1 MKITPDMERLIE
13 LAIMEDYSAGDAT
26 TEALISPDIGG
37 KATIV
42 SDESGVLAG
51 LDIALEV
58 FHKMAPDVKIER
70 LLSDGNFLETG
81 SRIANIQGPLGSILT
96 TERTSL
102 NFLRKLSGVATE
114 TSKYVEAIKGTS
126 ATIIDTRKTTPG
138 FRSLQKYAV
147 RMGGGTNH
155 RQNLGD
161 GILIKDNHI
170 RTLAL
175 EGMSLKDVIKKAH
188 ANASHTIKIE
198 VEVED
203 LGQVKEA
210 LESGAQIILLDNMT
224 PIELGKA
231 VALCGGKA
239 ITEAS
244 GGINL
249 SSVRAVAE
257 SGVDLISVGAL
268 THSAPDL
275 DISLDIE

>member
-175 EGMSLKDVIKKAH
+175 EGMSLKDVIEKAH

-203 LGQVKEA
+203 LAQVKEA

-224 PIELGKA
+224 PNEMGKA

-249 SSVRAVAE
+249 SSVRAAAE

-275 DISLDIE
+275 DLSLDIE

>member
-58 FHKMAPDVKIER
+58 FHKMAPDVKTER
-70 LLSDGNFLETG
+70 LLSDGDFLETG

-114 TSKYVEAIKGTS
+114 TSKYVNAIKGTN

-203 LGQVKEA
+203 LAQVKEA

-224 PIELGKA
+224 PNEMGKA

-249 SSVRAVAE
+249 SSVRAAAE

>member
-203 LGQVKEA
+203 LAQVKEA

-224 PIELGKA
+224 PIEMGKA

-268 THSAPDL
+268 TQSGPDL

>member
-58 FHKMAPDVKIER
+58 FHKMAPDVKTER
-70 LLSDGNFLETG
+70 LLSDGDFLETG

-114 TSKYVEAIKGTS
+114 TSKYVNAIKGTN

-203 LGQVKEA
+203 LAQVKEA

-224 PIELGKA
+224 PNEMGKA

-249 SSVRAVAE
+249 SSVRAAAE

-275 DISLDIE
+275 DLSLDIE

>member
-26 TEALISPDIGG
+26 TEALISPSIDG

-58 FHKMAPDVKIER
+58 FRKMAPDVETER
-70 LLSDGNFLETG
+70 LLSDGDFLESG

-114 TSKYVEAIKGTS
+114 TSKYENAVKGTS

-175 EGMSLKDVIKKAH
+175 EGLSLKDVIRKAH
-188 ANASHTIKIE
+188 TNASHTIKIE
-198 VEVED
+198 VEVEVIF
-203 LGQVKEA
+203 QVKEA
-210 LESGAQIILLDNMT
+210 LEAGAQIILLDNMT
-224 PIELGKA
+224 PGEMKKA
-231 VALCGGKA
+231 VDMCDGKA

-249 SSVRAVAE
+249 SSVRAAAE

-275 DISLDIE
+275 DLSLDIE

>member
-26 TEALISPDIGG
+26 TEALKSPHIDG

-58 FHKMAPDVKIER
+58 FRKMAPDVETER
-70 LLSDGNFLETG
+70 LLSDGDFLENG

-114 TSKYVEAIKGTS
+114 TSKYVDAVNGTNT
-126 ATIIDTRKTTPG
+126 TIIDTRKTTPG

-175 EGMSLKDVIKKAH
+175 EGMSLKDVIRKAH
-188 ANASHTIKIE
+188 TNASHTIKIE

-203 LGQVKEA
+203 IAQVEEA
-210 LESGAQIILLDNMT
+210 LEAGAQIILLDNM
-224 PIELGKA
+224 PPSEMKKA
-231 VALCGGKA
+231 VEMCKGKA

-249 SSVRAVAE
+249 ESVRAAAE

-275 DISLDIE
+275 DLSLDIE

>member
-203 LGQVKEA
+203 LAQVKEA

-224 PIELGKA
+224 PIEMGKA
-231 VALCGGKA
+231 VALCDGKA

>member
-58 FHKMAPDVKIER
+58 FHKMAPDVKTER
-70 LLSDGNFLETG
+70 LLSDGTFLETG

-114 TSKYVEAIKGTS
+114 TSKYVKAIKGTN

-188 ANASHTIKIE
+188 SNASHTIKIE
-198 VEVED
+198 VEVEN
-203 LGQVKEA
+203 LAQVKEA
-210 LESGAQIILLDNMT
+210 LQARAQIILLDNMT
-224 PIELGKA
+224 PNEMQKA
-231 VALCGGKA
+231 VALCRGKTT
-239 ITEAS
+239 TEAS

-249 SSVRAVAE
+249 SSVRAAAE

>member
-1 MKITPDMERLIE
+1 MERLIE

-42 SDESGVLAG
+42 SDDSGVLAG

-58 FHKMAPDVKIER
+58 FHKMAPDVKTER
-70 LLSDGNFLETG
+70 LLSDGDFLETG

-114 TSKYVEAIKGTS
+114 TSKYVKAIKGTS

-203 LGQVKEA
+203 LAQVKEA

-224 PIELGKA
+224 PSEMGKA

-249 SSVRAVAE
+249 SSVRAAAE

-275 DISLDIE
+275 DLSLDIE

>member
-51 LDIALEV
+51 LDIAFEV
-58 FHKMAPDVKIER
+58 FHKMAPDVKTER
-70 LLSDGNFLETG
+70 LLSDGDFLETG

-114 TSKYVEAIKGTS
+114 TSKYVNAIKGTN

-203 LGQVKEA
+203 LAQVKEA

-224 PIELGKA
+224 PNEMGKA

-249 SSVRAVAE
+249 SSVRAAAE

-275 DISLDIE
+275 DLSLDIE

>member
-175 EGMSLKDVIKKAH
+175 EGMSLKDVIKKAQ

-224 PIELGKA
+224 PIEMGKA

>member
-58 FHKMAPDVKIER
+58 FHKMAPDVKTER
-70 LLSDGNFLETG
+70 LLSDGDFLETG

-114 TSKYVEAIKGTS
+114 TSKYVNAIKGTN

-203 LGQVKEA
+203 LAQVKEA

-224 PIELGKA
+224 PIEMGKA

-239 ITEAS
+239 ITDAS

>member
-58 FHKMAPDVKIER
+58 FHKMAPDVKTER

-114 TSKYVEAIKGTS
+114 TSKYVNAIKGTN

-203 LGQVKEA
+203 LAQVKEA

-224 PIELGKA
+224 PNEMGKA

-249 SSVRAVAE
+249 SSVRAAAE

>member
-203 LGQVKEA
+203 LAQVKEA

-224 PIELGKA
+224 PIEMGKA

>member
-26 TEALISPDIGG
+26 TEALISPSIDG

-58 FHKMAPDVKIER
+58 FRKMAPDVETER
-70 LLSDGNFLETG
+70 LLSDGDFLESG

-114 TSKYVEAIKGTS
+114 TSKYVDAVKGTS

-175 EGMSLKDVIKKAH
+175 EGLSLKDVIRKAH

-203 LGQVKEA
+203 VVQVKEA
-210 LESGAQIILLDNMT
+210 LEAGAQIILLDNMT
-224 PIELGKA
+224 PGEMKKA
-231 VALCGGKA
+231 VDMCNGKA

-249 SSVRAVAE
+249 SSVRAAAE

-275 DISLDIE
+275 DLSLDIE

>member
-26 TEALISPDIGG
+26 TEALISPSIDG

-58 FHKMAPDVKIER
+58 FRKMAPDVETER
-70 LLSDGNFLETG
+70 LLSDGDFLESG

-114 TSKYVEAIKGTS
+114 TSKYVDAVKGTS

-175 EGMSLKDVIKKAH
+175 EGLSLKDVIRKAH

-203 LGQVKEA
+203 VVQVKEA
-210 LESGAQIILLDNMT
+210 LEAGAQIILLDNMT
-224 PIELGKA
+224 PGEMKKA
-231 VALCGGKA
+231 VDMCDGKA

-249 SSVRAVAE
+249 SSVRAAAE

-275 DISLDIE
+275 DLSLDIE